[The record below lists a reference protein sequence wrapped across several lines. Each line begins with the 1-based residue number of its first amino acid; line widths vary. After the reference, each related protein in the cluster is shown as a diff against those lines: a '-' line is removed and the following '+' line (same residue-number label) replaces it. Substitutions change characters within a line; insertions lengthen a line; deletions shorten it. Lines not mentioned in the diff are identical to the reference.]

1 MDRIHHIAIVVP
13 EIEMA
18 LDWYQSQFEV
28 KTCYVDDSWALIK
41 FDNIELALVLPGKHP
56 PHIAIERNDAEL
68 HGCLTPHRDGTASVY
83 TNDPWGNVIELLKI
97 DQQQLS

>member
-13 EIEMA
+13 EIEKA